1 VATSYGYDNIYQL
14 LSATQGATTTETY
27 TYDQVGNRT
36 ASLGVAS
43 YTTNS
48 SNEMTANSN
57 ASYTYDL
64 NGNETSKID
73 STGTTNYTWDYENR
87 LTSVTLPSS
96 GGTVSFS
103 YDPFGRRIKKV
114 SSAGTSIFAYDL
126 DNMVEEANSSGSVV
140 SRYAQAECIDEP
152 LAMHR
157 ASVTSYFEQDCLD
170 TVISLSNGS
179 GTLTQTY
186 TFDSFGKQTA
196 SSGSLI
202 NPFQFTGRE
211 FDSETGL
218 YFYRARY
225 YSSGEGRFSS
235 EDPLRF
241 FSGATNFFNYVGAN
255 PVNLVDP
262 FGLTCYCTYSQ
273 STGHLKCVDVDT
285 GDVVAEAN
293 GYAGNGVGKN
303 NPLFQ
308 TGNDTGPLPRG
319 SYMMGRAH
327 TSPNTGPL
335 TIPLTY
341 LGGDEPFPSNRS
353 KDLMRIHGDRK
364 GKPPGNASK
373 GCIVTPTADPR
384 KKIADGL
391 RTRQS
396 ANCRFLGQEEPFSN
410 DNPDLHFPFSVTASA
425 NPSLEQQTETA
436 SRFTL
441 FGARCRDRQ
450 RQLSNAAAQI
460 RSNEEVPN
468 EGARRREY
476 CWLC

>member
-1 VATSYGYDNIYQL
+1 
-14 LSATQGATTTETY
+14 
-27 TYDQVGNRT
+27 
-36 ASLGVAS
+36 
-43 YTTNS
+43 
-48 SNEMTANSN
+48 
-57 ASYTYDL
+57 
-64 NGNETSKID
+64 
-73 STGTTNYTWDYENR
+73 
-87 LTSVTLPSS
+87 
-96 GGTVSFS
+96 
-103 YDPFGRRIKKV
+103 
-114 SSAGTSIFAYDL
+114 
-126 DNMVEEANSSGSVV
+126 
-140 SRYAQAECIDEP
+140 
-152 LAMHR
+152 
-157 ASVTSYFEQDCLD
+157 
-170 TVISLSNGS
+170 
-179 GTLTQTY
+179 
-186 TFDSFGKQTA
+186 QTA

-303 NPLFQ
+303 NPFFQ

-341 LGGDEPFPSNRS
+341 LGGDEPFP
-353 KDLMRIHGDRK
+353 
-364 GKPPGNASK
+364 
-373 GCIVTPTADPR
+373 
-384 KKIADGL
+384 
-391 RTRQS
+391 
-396 ANCRFLGQEEPFSN
+396 
-410 DNPDLHFPFSVTASA
+410 
-425 NPSLEQQTETA
+425 
-436 SRFTL
+436 
-441 FGARCRDRQ
+441 
-450 RQLSNAAAQI
+450 
-460 RSNEEVPN
+460 
-468 EGARRREY
+468 
-476 CWLC
+476 